1 MRRFLDRKLLSTN
14 YVYSMKFRLD
24 FIIAAVVLVV
34 IVITSISSSCF
45 DVVPYNSNPM
55 HAYQFSHEGFSGL
68 NYSSVEGDHSNPVSM
83 GNAPLG
89 YTDFSV
95 SGNETTP
102 ASNSSIATTA
112 KVEGFE
118 GLQSAPYADEKPID
132 IYSQNKGAMDC
143 PPNPYSNSRGYLCMS
158 EGEIN
163 LLRTRGGNQST
174 HFGSEIGH

>member
-34 IVITSISSSCF
+34 IVIVSISSSVV

-55 HAYQFSHEGFSGL
+55 HAYQFSREGFAGL
-68 NYSSVEGDHSNPVSM
+68 NYSSVSGDSSST
-83 GNAPLG
+83 GGAPLG
-89 YTDFSV
+89 YTDFSA
-95 SGNETTP
+95 SGNVTTSAP
-102 ASNSSIATTA
+102 RASVATTS
-112 KVEGFE
+112 KVEGFH
-118 GLQSAPYADEKPID
+118 GLQSAAYAEEKPID

-143 PPNPYSNSRGYLCMS
+143 PPNPYSNSKGYLCMS

-163 LLRTRGGNQST
+163 LLKTRGGNQST